1 MTLPA
6 SWAQIPVTGRFIDSD
21 GNLLTGTVTFRSAQV
36 VVAEDSVVIPKLHY
50 ASLVDGEIQAGFTLP
65 STNDPDIAPTGW
77 AYTVFEDVGKHSRP
91 PYAIFVPFDA
101 TSIDLATVA
110 PVVPPPELVSTRG
123 PAGNTLFAVFDIDPA
138 SGELSVTTP
147 VGYTGP
153 AFTINTQGYLGVS
166 IV

>member
-6 SWAQIPVTGRFIDSD
+6 SWAQIPVIGRFLDSD
-21 GNLLTGTVTFRSAQV
+21 GNELSGTVTFRSSQV
-36 VVAEDSVVIPKLHY
+36 VVSEDAIVIPALHT
-50 ASLVDGEIQAGFTLP
+50 AAIVSGNMIEGFTLP
-65 STNDPDIAPTGW
+65 ATNDPDIMPKGW

-101 TSIDLATVA
+101 TSIDLSKVA

-123 PAGNTLFAVFDIDPA
+123 PSGNTLFAVFDIDPDT
-138 SGELSVTTP
+138 GELSVTTP

-153 AFTINTQGYLGVS
+153 AFAINEQGFLGVS
-166 IV
+166 IA